1 MNKRLIILDLDN
13 TMIDTL
19 HVWGT
24 SLAKLLEGLS
34 NGLSLSKK
42 TLHDLV
48 RRTHGQYRFN
58 DGVSLID
65 WMFEDG
71 QGLKSSR
78 LASNWQL
85 VARNVQEEWMRQSAA
100 LSSPYDGMIPMLQQW
115 RDDGCKIA
123 IQTDAE
129 SCAVLRR
136 LWWIAVHAARRGEL
150 DQPDNILDLI
160 DGIYCQPSIP
170 HSALYL
176 AEIEPEFRREIEEKL
191 HIWQDKIFKPS
202 SAHLIK
208 ILGDQNV
215 TPDQTLYIGDG
226 HKDGAEAKSLSV
238 AFAWARYGAKV
249 APEVLALYALVGS
262 RNYSYGE
269 EKIRAAMTELGVVP
283 AHVLETGL
291 SDLVRRDR
299 PLNPLHYEKDG
310 QGYVRQLA

>member
-100 LSSPYDGMIPMLQQW
+100 LSTPYDGMIPMLQQW

-269 EKIRAAMTELGVVP
+269 RTVLDAMDQMGIIPDYVFQE
-283 AHVLETGL
+283 GL
-291 SDLVRRDR
+291 S
-299 PLNPLHYEKDG
+299 EK
-310 QGYVRQLA
+310 RCP

>member
-100 LSSPYDGMIPMLQQW
+100 LSTPYDGTIPMLQQW

-269 EKIRAAMTELGVVP
+269 RTVLDAMDQMGIIPDYVFQE
-283 AHVLETGL
+283 GL
-291 SDLVRRDR
+291 S
-299 PLNPLHYEKDG
+299 EK
-310 QGYVRQLA
+310 RCP

>member
-34 NGLSLSKK
+34 NGLSLSKE
-42 TLHDLV
+42 TLHNLV

-65 WMFEDG
+65 WMFEEG
-71 QGLKSSR
+71 QGLKSSQ
-78 LASNWQL
+78 LARNWQL
-85 VARNVQEEWMRQSAA
+85 VARDVQAEWMRQSAA
-100 LSSPYDGMIPMLQQW
+100 LSTPYDGTIQMLQQW
-115 RDDGCKIA
+115 KDAGCKIA

-136 LWWIAVHAARRGEL
+136 LWWIAVHAVRSGEL
-150 DQPDNILDLI
+150 DKPEDLLDLI

-170 HSALYL
+170 HSPLYL
-176 AEIEPEFRREIEEKL
+176 SEIESEFRREIDRKL
-191 HIWQDKIFKPS
+191 YIWQDKVFKPS
-202 SAHLIK
+202 STHLAK
-208 ILGDQNV
+208 ILADQNAI
-215 TPDQTLYIGDG
+215 PDQVLYIGDG
-226 HKDGAEAKSLSV
+226 PKDGAEAKTLSV
-238 AFAWARYGAKV
+238 AFAWAKYGAKV

-269 EKIRAAMTELGVVP
+269 QTIRAAMGQMGVTPVHTFEKSLLEKCSQTLGG
-283 AHVLETGL
+283 TI
-291 SDLVRRDR
+291 R
-299 PLNPLHYEKDG
+299 LNLRVSPSLHIST
-310 QGYVRQLA
+310 

>member
-13 TMIDTL
+13 TMVDTL

-24 SLAKLLEGLS
+24 SLAKLLD
-34 NGLSLSKK
+34 SLSKGLDFSK
-42 TLHDLV
+42 ETLYDLV

-65 WMFEDG
+65 WMFEEG

-78 LASNWQL
+78 LASDWKL
-85 VARNVQEEWMRQSAA
+85 VIGRVQGEWMQQSAA
-100 LSSPYDGMIPMLQQW
+100 LSVPYAGTIPMLQQW
-115 RDDGCKIA
+115 KDEGCKIA

-136 LWWIAVHAARRGEL
+136 LWWIAVHAVRSGEL
-150 DQPDNILDLI
+150 DKPEDLLDLI

-170 HSALYL
+170 HSPLYL
-176 AEIEPEFRREIEEKL
+176 SEIESEFRREIDRKL
-191 HIWQDKIFKPS
+191 YIWQDKVFKPS
-202 SAHLIK
+202 STHLAK
-208 ILGDQNV
+208 ILAAQNV

-226 HKDGAEAKSLSV
+226 HKDGAEAKTLSV

-249 APEVLALYALVGS
+249 LPEILDLYASVGS

-269 EKIRAAMTELGVVP
+269 ETIRAAMVELGVVP
-283 AHVLETGL
+283 DHALETGL
-291 SDLVRRDR
+291 ADLAERNYRSS
-299 PLNPLHYEKDG
+299 LLHCERDG